1 MKKLIT
7 ITIVFFC
14 SFVAFAET
22 RENRKENPHEFR
34 IGVADCFI
42 KWFDFNNG
50 PFYHVH
56 GPTDIS
62 KGYVDISGGTYNY
75 LYTGFLFAEYQYRVN
90 KWFGIGAN
98 LTILGTGSTDTYRE
112 TCIVENYYTK
122 KRNYGAMIYLMPVAR
137 FTYLN
142 KKNISLYGSL
152 GLAPGIDIY
161 ENECNFTFAV
171 DFTYLGM
178 SIGRNHWFCDIEL
191 GGAIPLFF
199 AKMLRVGVGYR
210 F

>member
-7 ITIVFFC
+7 LIIILLCTL
-14 SFVAFAET
+14 VAFAET
-22 RENRKENPHEFR
+22 RENRKENPHEIR
-34 IGVADCFI
+34 IGVADCLSAWTSQTPIYFSDVQ
-42 KWFDFNNG
+42 FD
-50 PFYHVH
+50 
-56 GPTDIS
+56 
-62 KGYVDISGGTYNY
+62 KGYVLTKNGNYDY

-98 LTILGTGSTDTYRE
+98 LTILGTGNTEYYHE
-112 TCIVENYYTK
+112 KCQVEEYYTE

-142 KKNISLYGSL
+142 KKNISLYSSL
-152 GLAPGIDIY
+152 GFAPGINIY
-161 ENECNFTFAV
+161 NNECSFTCAI

-178 SIGRNHWFCDIEL
+178 SIGKGHWFGDIEL

-199 AKMLRVGVGYR
+199 TKMLRVSVGYR